1 MSPIILPEPLAS
13 AGFTPEQKEYLT
25 GLFAGVAAR
34 GKTFADVE
42 PATPENEDLIL
53 EERIKRELH
62 PLDAYEQIIENAIGN
77 KAPDKEEIFRFK
89 WNGLFFLTPVK
100 DAFMARLRIPG
111 GVVTTFQLRELA
123 KIAQEITSGY
133 VQITTRANFQ
143 MRLIQPK
150 DAPEFLRRIQSIGL
164 HTRGSGADNIRNLT
178 MNPTAGIDPVELI
191 DVHLFVQSLAQIIIN
206 DRSFYDLPR
215 KFNIAY
221 DGGGL
226 IGSVEDTNDIGVKAV
241 LITQSSAAS
250 PSPLGGERAGVR
262 GENISGH
269 PVAGAASVGKSD
281 PSPSIPLPSEGRGR
295 SVLDAAGNPLEPG
308 VYFRIA
314 LGGATGH
321 KAFANDLGVIVPPA
335 EINKVVVAIVRT
347 YIEHGCRTNRKRARL
362 KHLLETMSL
371 DEFRALVEKKL
382 GAPLRR
388 APYDPAQMRWAS
400 QELAHSHVGDFP
412 QKQRGFNYVGA
423 TCPIG
428 QITPKQMTRLAELAD
443 LYGSGEVRLTVW
455 QNFILPNVPDAY
467 VPTLKRA
474 LEKAGFATKQ
484 SNIASGVI
492 ACTGNSYCKFAQSNT
507 KGHALAL
514 VKHLE
519 KKLAL
524 DQPVNIHVTGCPN
537 SCAQHYMGDIG
548 CLGTKVRGED
558 GYHIFVGGGFG
569 AQPAVGRQLFSNVT
583 ATSLSL
589 TLEQILKNFLKHR
602 QGSETFRQFTGRH
615 DLGKLQEL
623 FGEPI

>member
-1 MSPIILPEPLAS
+1 MFTNMNATLPEPLAR
-13 AGFTPEQKEYLT
+13 AGFTPEQKEYLS

-34 GKTFADVE
+34 GKAFADVE
-42 PATPENEDLIL
+42 PAPGSKTEDLIF
-53 EERIKRELH
+53 EERVKRELH
-62 PLDAYEQIIENAIGN
+62 PLDAYEQIIENAMGD
-77 KAPDKEEIFRFK
+77 KAPDKEDTFRFK

-111 GVVTTFQLRELA
+111 GVVTTHQLRELA
-123 KIAQEITSGY
+123 RIAQSLTSGY
-133 VQITTRANFQ
+133 VQVTTRANLQ

-191 DVHLFVQSLAQIIIN
+191 DVQPFVQALAQVIIN

-241 LITQSSAAS
+241 LIVDSEGVSGPSIGNRIPLESS
-250 PSPLGGERAGVR
+250 
-262 GENISGH
+262 H
-269 PVAGAASVGKSD
+269 
-281 PSPSIPLPSEGRGR
+281 PSPSIPLPFEERGKPGQGT
-295 SVLDAAGNPLEPG
+295 SGNTIAPG

-321 KAFANDLGVIVPPA
+321 KAFANDLGVLVPPA
-335 EINKVVVAIVRT
+335 EINKLVVAIVRV
-347 YIEHGCRTNRKRARL
+347 YIEHGCRTNRKKARL

-371 DEFRALVEKKL
+371 VEFRTLVEKKL

-388 APYDPAQMRWAS
+388 ASYDAAQMRWAS

-412 QKQRGFNYVGA
+412 QKQRGLNYLGA
-423 TCPIG
+423 TCPVG
-428 QITPKQMTRLAELAD
+428 QITSKQMTRLAEIAD

-455 QNFILPNVPDAY
+455 QNFIIPNVPDSF
-467 VPTLKRA
+467 VPTAKRA
-474 LEKAGFATKQ
+474 LEKAGFGTKQ

-492 ACTGNSYCKFAQSNT
+492 ACTGNSFCNYAQSNT
-507 KGHALAL
+507 
-514 VKHLE
+514 
-519 KKLAL
+519 
-524 DQPVNIHVTGCPN
+524 
-537 SCAQHYMGDIG
+537 
-548 CLGTKVRGED
+548 
-558 GYHIFVGGGFG
+558 
-569 AQPAVGRQLFSNVT
+569 
-583 ATSLSL
+583 
-589 TLEQILKNFLKHR
+589 
-602 QGSETFRQFTGRH
+602 
-615 DLGKLQEL
+615 
-623 FGEPI
+623 